1 MAWAWNEM
9 IEAETAEA
17 PAVRAAARRMNV
29 PGRGD
34 VLYDVSRILL
44 AL

>member
-1 MAWAWNEM
+1 MMVAPVHAL
-9 IEAETAEA
+9 TA
-17 PAVRAAARRMNV
+17 PAIRAVAARVDV

-44 AL
+44 DL